1 MYYAINKV
9 FIMIVRCCY
18 TVSTVNRFLFFS
30 DVPPPLFFFIGKSGI
45 LLLKDLT
52 IIALNFSLLKPFN
65 VSKALV
71 SAKLILLVSFVKI
84 LQNPS

>member
-30 DVPPPLFFFIGKSGI
+30 DVPPLFFFIGKSGI

-71 SAKLILLVSFVKI
+71 SAELILLVSFVKI